1 LSIFRGSFLLIPG
14 FFPGNEEISAP
25 PPSAL
30 LIEIYLFYENWSN
43 ETFRKKDSK
52 RGVPREV
59 VEKFH
64 PSGGAKLLLYKTE

>member
-1 LSIFRGSFLLIPG
+1 
-14 FFPGNEEISAP
+14 
-25 PPSAL
+25 